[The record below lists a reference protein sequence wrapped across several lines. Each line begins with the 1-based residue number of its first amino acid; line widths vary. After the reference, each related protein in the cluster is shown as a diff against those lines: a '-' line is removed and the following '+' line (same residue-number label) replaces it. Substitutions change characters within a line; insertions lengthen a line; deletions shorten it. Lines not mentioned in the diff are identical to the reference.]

1 MKYVSKDNLKQT
13 VKAIKSYINTDRLK
27 ELDKFEDGAIVVG
40 FATKNDNSLT
50 TLANNKIFECAD
62 KPVIFN
68 PNLQESNESY
78 AIFVLVPTDHKPV
91 SKIKC
96 LGLTFYLDI
105 DFQEETAENGY
116 KLYKTDYFVNWVNEP
131 IEIYF

>member
-27 ELDKFEDGAIVVG
+27 ELDKFEDSAIVIT
-40 FATKNDNSLT
+40 FATKNNNTTT
-50 TLANNKIFECAD
+50 TLAYNKLFECDD
-62 KPVIFN
+62 KPTIFN
-68 PNLQESNESY
+68 PNLQISKDPY